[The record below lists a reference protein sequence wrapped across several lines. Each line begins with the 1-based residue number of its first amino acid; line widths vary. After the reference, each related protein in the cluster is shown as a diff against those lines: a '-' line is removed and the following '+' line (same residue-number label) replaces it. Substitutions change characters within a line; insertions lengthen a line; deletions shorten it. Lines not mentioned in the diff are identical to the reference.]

1 MSTNS
6 INDHIRITFRAQNN
20 LLISEREKRGFSQKQ
35 MAKYLGVNIDQYGN
49 AERLKQVSVKVIEK
63 IATGLDMTIETLFP
77 EWALKYGTM
86 INYGQKYLILSD
98 EFVEATLEP
107 ASNEGLVHLLQDSL
121 HEDIN
126 TVLSQLSSEKRQIV
140 EMYFGLNGYDPH
152 TLQEIG
158 DAIGMTRAGVNYHL
172 QRILKK
178 LREKKKATILKPYL
192 G

>member
-35 MAKYLGVNIDQYGN
+35 MANYLGVNINHYGN
-49 AERLKQVSVKVIEK
+49 AERLKQVPAKVIEK

-77 EWALKYGTM
+77 EWVLKYGTM

-98 EFVEATLEP
+98 KFVESTLEP

-158 DAIGMTRAGVNYHL
+158 DAFGITRAGVNYHL

-178 LREKKKATILKPYL
+178 LRKKKKTTILKPYL